1 MSIQFEKYQ
10 GAGNDFVILEKSEV
24 ERCVSQTFPLA
35 ELVRSICKPHYG
47 VSADGLFVVWGQ
59 ENDAWRISFYN
70 CDGGQATMC
79 GNGARCVSA
88 YLFSRMPR
96 LTELTLALGE
106 LRIPSTLLPDGR
118 ISLQMPVDE
127 TFEWLPVQGG
137 YLINTGVPHL
147 VLQCQTLQELDDLD
161 LVAEARPLRYE
172 VCGTFGGVNVDFYCL
187 HEGQVSMR
195 TYERGVEGETRAC
208 GTGAVAVALVA
219 AAVHNLHSP
228 QTVNVLGGTLSVAYQ
243 MTHSED
249 NGEFLFHEVRLTGD
263 AVLVARGEYFH
274 STGEWL
280 SAPSTH

>member
-1 MSIQFEKYQ
+1 
-10 GAGNDFVILEKSEV
+10 
-24 ERCVSQTFPLA
+24 
-35 ELVRSICKPHYG
+35 

-106 LRIPSTLLPDGR
+106 LRIPSTLLRDGR

-161 LVAEARPLRYE
+161 LVAVARPLRYE

-195 TYERGVEGETRAC
+195 TYERGVEDETYSC
-208 GTGAVAVALVA
+208 GTGVTAVAIALYHTA
-219 AAVHNLHSP
+219 QITTPAVTLHTKGGDLKVTFEKQGAFYQQVYLSGP
-228 QTVNVLGGTLSVAYQ
+228 AEKVFKISEVLGVSC
-243 MTHSED
+243 
-249 NGEFLFHEVRLTGD
+249 
-263 AVLVARGEYFH
+263 
-274 STGEWL
+274 
-280 SAPSTH
+280 

>member
-24 ERCVSQTFPLA
+24 EHSVSAIFPLA

-106 LRIPSTLLPDGR
+106 LRIPSRLLPDGR

-127 TFEWLPVQGG
+127 TFEWLPAQGG

-195 TYERGVEGETRAC
+195 T
-208 GTGAVAVALVA
+208 GAVAVALVA

-243 MTHSED
+243 MTHSEE

-280 SAPSTH
+280 SAPHQPTDWRG